1 MEKLG
6 ILVVGTG
13 MVVSKHH
20 IPALKNIEEIE
31 LVGIV
36 SRSERRAKLM
46 ASQYGFKKYFTDLDK
61 ALSDKDVDAVLIGT
75 PTYEHKEHVLKALEY
90 DKHVIVEKPIALK
103 ICDGY
108 EMYNAAR
115 KRDLKFMVAHVVRFW
130 PGYIEIHDLIRS
142 GVLGE
147 PIISRAYRYSEYP
160 AWSYKLWHKHIDKSG
175 GVMVDLAIHDIDY
188 LRWIIGE
195 VKSVYARGSINVF
208 KDATAYDYTHIILEF
223 KNNAIAFIDA
233 SWIMPKNFPFSMYI
247 EVVGEK
253 GMASFDNFSK
263 PSLTLYKENKVISET
278 PFFEDG
284 YYRELKHFVDCVIK
298 DREPLVSGLEAIKS
312 LEIALAAIK
321 SVREKKVVNLP
332 LNEEVI

>member
-1 MEKLG
+1 MGRLG
-6 ILVVGTG
+6 VLVVGTG

-36 SRSERRAKLM
+36 SRSEKRAKFM

-75 PTYEHKEHVLKALEY
+75 PTYEHKVHVLKALEY

-103 ICDGY
+103 ISDGY
-108 EMYNAAR
+108 EMYNVAR
-115 KRDLKFMVAHVVRFW
+115 KKSLKFMVAHVVRFW
-130 PGYIEIHDLIRS
+130 PGYVEINRLVKN

-147 PIISRAYRYSEYP
+147 PIIGRSYRYSEYP
-160 AWSYKLWHKHIDKSG
+160 SWSYKLWHKYIDKSG
-175 GVMVDLAIHDIDY
+175 GVMIDLAIHDIDY
-188 LRWIIGE
+188 LRWVIGE
-195 VKSVYARGSINVF
+195 VKSVYARGSINIF

-233 SWIMPKNFPFSMYI
+233 SWIMPKKFPFSTYI
-247 EVVGEK
+247 EIVGRK
-253 GMASFDNFSK
+253 GIASFDNFSN
-263 PSLTLYKENKVISET
+263 PSLTLYKSDKIFSET
-278 PFFEDG
+278 PVSQDG
-284 YYRELKHFVDCVIK
+284 YYRELRHFVDCIIK
-298 DREPLVSGLEAIKS
+298 DLDPLVNGLEAVKS
-312 LEIALAAIK
+312 LEVALAAIK
-321 SVREKKVVNLP
+321 SIREKKVVNLP